1 MSRSMRPMGDILK
14 YVLRT
19 IREPHPR
26 EQVDRH
32 HIYPKSRIGNAINVH
47 HVQNVIRLNHA
58 IHFGYHDVMRN
69 LTPQEQLVVWA
80 EINRQVLSDKV
91 KSLVK
96 ELWELSEEE
105 FYNEVLL
112 IK

>member
-1 MSRSMRPMGDILK
+1 MGKHSRPMGDILR
-14 YVLRT
+14 YVLKN
-19 IREPHPR
+19 IRDPHPR

-32 HIYPKSRIGNAINVH
+32 HIYPKSRDGNAINVH
-47 HVQNVIRLNHA
+47 HHKNIIRLNHT
-58 IHFGYHDVMRN
+58 IHFGYHDAMRN

-80 EINRQVLSDKV
+80 EINKQVLSDKA
-91 KSLVK
+91 KTLVK

-105 FYNEVLL
+105 FYDKELL